1 MLFRSAPAEARLLHW
16 ICNRILPRFRRCL
29 RPRRNPEPGCQSFA
43 SYWRSWPLTDGLAE
57 APPFGYK
64 AKTPEDPMALQDDAG
79 TLDTNLRTLARWRST
94 ARVLVEALPN
104 ILKYDGK
111 TIVVKYGGHA
121 MEGGVSEHFAQDIVL
136 MKQTGI
142 DPIVVHGGGPQ
153 IGSMLKRLS
162 IPSNFIDGLRIT
174 DDAAI
179 EVVEMVLTGSIN
191 KQIVSGINAAGG
203 RAVGISGKDG
213 NLLIARKLERMKLDP
228 QTLQSKLV
236 DLGFVGEPEAVNA
249 EVLRTI
255 IDSALIP
262 VIAPIGVGRQGETY
276 NINADTVAGAVASA
290 MTATRLM
297 LLTDVQGVL
306 DTEGKRIRRLT
317 AVEARALVDNGTIS
331 GGMIPKI
338 ETAIE
343 AVEGGVKAAV
353 ILDGRIP
360 HVLLLELF
368 TEHGAGTMITAE

>member
-1 MLFRSAPAEARLLHW
+1 MVYKPEASRLF
-16 ICNRILPRFRRCL
+16 
-29 RPRRNPEPGCQSFA
+29 
-43 SYWRSWPLTDGLAE
+43 
-57 APPFGYK
+57 
-64 AKTPEDPMALQDDAG
+64 MALQDDVG

-111 TIVVKYGGHA
+111 TIVVKYGGNA
-121 MEGGVSEHFAQDIVL
+121 MQGGVPQHFAQDIVL

-142 DPIVVHGGGPQ
+142 DPVVVHGGGPQ
-153 IGSMLKRLS
+153 IGSMLKRLA
-162 IPSNFIDGLRIT
+162 IPSNFVDGLRVT
-174 DDAAI
+174 DEAAI

-191 KQIVSGINAAGG
+191 KQIVTGINAAGG

-213 NLLIARKLERMKLDP
+213 NLVIARKLERTKLDP
-228 QTLQSKLV
+228 HTLQSKPV

-262 VIAPIGVGRQGETY
+262 VVAPIGVGRKGETY

-290 MTATRLM
+290 MAATRLI
-297 LLTDVQGVL
+297 LLTDVEGVL
-306 DTEGKRIRRLT
+306 DTSGKRIRKLPV
-317 AVEARALVDNGTIS
+317 ADARALIANGTIS

-360 HVLLLELF
+360 HVILLELF